1 MDIEKMT
8 HKMQEAISKAFQLA
22 LNSSNQIVDILHL
35 LKVLLEDSS
44 GMLPRI
50 FEKLNLDK
58 NLAMAYLEQKLR
70 LLPQVQTTQE
80 DMRISYDLN
89 TLFQNALKVQNQLK
103 DEYLSVEHIII
114 ALYDMQSHTLK
125 QFLEETKMDKAEV
138 LKAIKEIRGTNTV
151 NNQNPENQYEV
162 LTKYG
167 RDLTSEVKD

>member
-80 DMRISYDLN
+80 DMRIS
-89 TLFQNALKVQNQLK
+89 
-103 DEYLSVEHIII
+103 
-114 ALYDMQSHTLK
+114 
-125 QFLEETKMDKAEV
+125 
-138 LKAIKEIRGTNTV
+138 
-151 NNQNPENQYEV
+151 
-162 LTKYG
+162 
-167 RDLTSEVKD
+167 